1 MVDRLFLTGMP
12 YAGKTYWGQLIA
24 EHYNLHFTDLD
35 DAVTGYTRK
44 SIQGIFAEQGED
56 YFRKVEHECLVKLIA
71 EPAGAGRVIACGGGT
86 PCYYDNMEQM
96 RSAGIVVY
104 LEATPEYLLANR
116 ERAIAK
122 RPLIDDSQPLPE
134 QVNRLLKERERYYLQ
149 AHHILP
155 AADISVATFAKILNH
170 V

>member
-1 MVDRLFLTGMP
+1 MVNRLFLVGMP
-12 YAGKTYWGQLIA
+12 YAGKTYWGRLIA
-24 EHYNLHFTDLD
+24 EHYNLQFTDLD
-35 DAVTGYTRK
+35 DEVAAYARS
-44 SIQGIFAEQGED
+44 SIEGIFKEQGED
-56 YFRKVEHECLVKLIA
+56 FFRKVEHECLVQVIA

-86 PCYYDNMEQM
+86 PCFYDNMERM

-104 LEATPEYLLANR
+104 LEASPEYLLANR
-116 ERAIAK
+116 ERATAK

-134 QVNRLLKERERYYLQ
+134 QVNAMLKERERYYLE
-149 AHHILP
+149 AHYILP